1 MRTRRWIAIVLLLLG
16 LVATSPPAWAIFG
29 IPSAEDLLI
38 WLVLRPWMHRNQDTQ
53 IANQVRELR
62 EMVTALQTAT
72 GQLAQV
78 RNMAQGQIGAIA
90 APITDQVA
98 VPSDLLDQARDWQ
111 DDFTGRAGR
120 MAGTLNDFRDGTPI
134 NESWRDML
142 AAADT
147 VREADIRATYAGGP
161 KAADR
166 AVAAFGARRE
176 AADRRLER
184 TAARAAAAADVQ
196 ALRAATAGT
205 LETVADRID
214 SDPGTGAAN
223 LSGTALEEGTAIA
236 RIAQLRMLIGMGRNR
251 AVSSQ
256 ARAAD
261 ASTDEVARRE
271 LEAGSLDARMARTA
285 EWAAGRAAMEA
296 SREARLSALY
306 GGFRLHPFF
315 GGEND

>member
-1 MRTRRWIAIVLLLLG
+1 
-16 LVATSPPAWAIFG
+16 
-29 IPSAEDLLI
+29 
-38 WLVLRPWMHRNQDTQ
+38 
-53 IANQVRELR
+53 
-62 EMVTALQTAT
+62 
-72 GQLAQV
+72 
-78 RNMAQGQIGAIA
+78 
-90 APITDQVA
+90 
-98 VPSDLLDQARDWQ
+98 
-111 DDFTGRAGR
+111 

-134 NESWRDML
+134 NESWRDIL
-142 AAADT
+142 VAADT

-271 LEAGSLDARMARTA
+271 LEAGSLDARMARAA